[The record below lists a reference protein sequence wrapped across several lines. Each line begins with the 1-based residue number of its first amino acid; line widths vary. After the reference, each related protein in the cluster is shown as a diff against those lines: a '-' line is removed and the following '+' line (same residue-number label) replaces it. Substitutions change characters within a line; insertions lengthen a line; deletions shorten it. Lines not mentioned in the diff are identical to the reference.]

1 MVKYSK
7 FVVIYSVITLV
18 LGGCNPNSKTI
29 EASSKNEEGLIT
41 RALLIHDRVLTLD
54 THADTPLRMLEPG
67 FDLSERH
74 DPYETG
80 SKVDYPR
87 MKEGGLDAIF
97 FAAFVAQDIR
107 NDTSNERA
115 KILVLQMIDAVVA
128 STQENSNDVGL
139 ALNPDDA
146 YELEK
151 ANKRA
156 IYIGMENGYP
166 IGNNLNNLELF
177 FNAGV
182 RYITLVHSSN
192 NDLSDSATDQNG
204 PEHQGISAFGKKVI
218 TEMNRLGII
227 VDISHGSDDAFYDAI
242 AISKAPIIASHS
254 NARSVF
260 DHKRSMSDEMLEL
273 VTENRGV
280 VNVTPFPSYLR
291 DKLENPER
299 DVAISL
305 LLKDAKS
312 PSDMTSSERAE
323 MTQAYKKINQK
334 FPAVSA
340 TVSDLVDHI
349 DRIAEVAGI
358 DHVGIG
364 SDFDGGG
371 GVEQVFDASEVM
383 NITIELVRRG
393 YSEEEIEKIWGKNLM
408 RVFREVQAVAKSM
421 QIEAQA

>member
-29 EASSKNEEGLIT
+29 EASSKNEERLIT
-41 RALLIHDRVLTLD
+41 RALQIHDRVLTLD

-291 DKLENPER
+291 EKLENPER

-421 QIEAQA
+421 QIETQA